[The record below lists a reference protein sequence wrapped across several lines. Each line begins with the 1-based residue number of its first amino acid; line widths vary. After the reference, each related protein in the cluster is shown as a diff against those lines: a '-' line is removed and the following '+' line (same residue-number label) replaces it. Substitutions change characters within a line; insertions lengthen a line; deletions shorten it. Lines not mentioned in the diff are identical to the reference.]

1 MLVMKMLYSH
11 SEIKKIYKTTYQIRK
26 AISNKKIY
34 KIEKGIYSDNP
45 EVHHLEVLMKKYSYA
60 IITGESAYYYYNLTD
75 IIPSKLFLATRDSNT
90 RIHDKEIKQIRM
102 KDSIY
107 KLGKTE
113 IVYEGVTINIY
124 DKERL
129 LIDLA
134 RNKNRIGYDLY
145 KEIISNYRKITDQLD
160 ISKIEH
166 YLQYFN
172 NSDKIF
178 EILQDE
184 VF

>member
-1 MLVMKMLYSH
+1 MLYNH

-26 AISNKKIY
+26 AISNKEIY

-45 EVHHLEVLMKKYSYA
+45 EVHHLAILMKKYSYA
-60 IITGESAYYYYNLTD
+60 VITGEAAYYYYNLTD
-75 IIPSKLFLATRDSNT
+75 IIPSKICLATRDSNT

-102 KDSIY
+102 KDSLY
-107 KLGKTE
+107 KLGSTK
-113 IVYEGVTINIY
+113 IIYEGVTINIY

-134 RNKNRIGYDLY
+134 RNKNKIGYDLY
-145 KEIISNYRKITDQLD
+145 KEIISNYRKIADKLD
-160 ISKIEH
+160 ISKIEE
-166 YLQYFN
+166 YLQYFA
-172 NSDKIF
+172 NSDKILG
-178 EILQDE
+178 ILQDE

>member
-1 MLVMKMLYSH
+1 MLYSH

-26 AISNKKIY
+26 AISNKKIF
-34 KIEKGIYSDNP
+34 KIEKGIYSDNS
-45 EVHHLEVLMKKYSYA
+45 EVHHLAILMKKYSYA
-60 IITGESAYYYYNLTD
+60 IITGESAYYYHNLTD
-75 IIPSKLFLATRDSNT
+75 FIPSKIVLTTRDSNT
-90 RIHDKEIKQIRM
+90 RIHEKGIKQIRT
-102 KDSIY
+102 KDNLY
-107 KLGKTE
+107 ELGKTE

-134 RNKNRIGYDLY
+134 RNKNRVGYDLY

-160 ISKIEH
+160 ITKIED
-166 YLQYFN
+166 YLQYFTN
-172 NSDKIF
+172 ADKIF